1 MEGLGCPGGEVMGK
15 MGLGDTGV
23 SGENGFPGDKGF
35 PEDGEVEKAAQLFCS
50 REVLLWSS
58 ALDGLGKGPGRA
70 GNGVGS
76 SWGLRGSSAAS
87 TGPISLF
94 NRVSTRWIIS
104 RIRLRNPARS
114 EGRMNSLYTMAA
126 AISSGLSP
134 SRSNRKVT
142 ILLLC
147 VCSWHSTTLSFWS
160 ETLVTRSRD
169 RGLRRRFLPG
179 GLLIRP
185 IPSPESLRPDA
196 ASET

>member
-1 MEGLGCPGGEVMGK
+1 MGQ
-15 MGLGDTGV
+15 MGLGETGV
-23 SGENGFPGDKGF
+23 PGENGF
-35 PEDGEVEKAAQLFCS
+35 PEDGEVEKLAQLLCS
-50 REVLLWSS
+50 GEVLLWSS
-58 ALDGLGKGPGRA
+58 ALDGLGKGPRRA
-70 GNGVGS
+70 GNGAGS
-76 SWGLRGSSAAS
+76 SWGHTGSSAAS
-87 TGPISLF
+87 TGPVSLF

-185 IPSPESLRPDA
+185 ITSPESLRPDA

>member
-1 MEGLGCPGGEVMGK
+1 
-15 MGLGDTGV
+15 MGLGKTGV
-23 SGENGFPGDKGF
+23 PGEKEFPGDKGV
-35 PEDGEVEKAAQLFCS
+35 PGEDVEAEEAAQHLCS

-58 ALDGLGKGPGRA
+58 LDGSGGDPGRA
-70 GNGVGS
+70 GSGAGS

-87 TGPISLF
+87 TGPVSLF

-104 RIRLRNPARS
+104 RIRFRNPARS

-169 RGLRRRFLPG
+169 RGLRRRFFPG
-179 GLLIRP
+179 GLLIRS
-185 IPSPESLRPDA
+185 IPSPTSLRPDA
-196 ASET
+196 ASEA

>member
-1 MEGLGCPGGEVMGK
+1 MGK
-15 MGLGDTGV
+15 MGPGEMGV
-23 SGENGFPGDKGF
+23 PGENGFPGDKGV
-35 PEDGEVEKAAQLFCS
+35 PGEDEEVEKAAQLLCS
-50 REVLLWSS
+50 RELLLWSS
-58 ALDGLGKGPGRA
+58 LDGSGRGTGRA
-70 GNGVGS
+70 GNAAGS
-76 SWGLRGSSAAS
+76 SWGLRVSSAAS
-87 TGPISLF
+87 MGPVSLF

-104 RIRLRNPARS
+104 RIRLRNPSRS

-142 ILLLC
+142 ILLLW

-179 GLLIRP
+179 GLLICP
-185 IPSPESLRPDA
+185 IPSPTSLRPEA
-196 ASET
+196 ASEA

>member
-1 MEGLGCPGGEVMGK
+1 MGK
-15 MGLGDTGV
+15 MGLGETGV
-23 SGENGFPGDKGF
+23 PGEKGFSGDKGV
-35 PEDGEVEKAAQLFCS
+35 PGEDGEVEKAAQQLCS
-50 REVLLWSS
+50 REALLWSS
-58 ALDGLGKGPGRA
+58 QDGSGRGPERA
-70 GNGVGS
+70 GNGAGS
-76 SWGLRGSSAAS
+76 TWGPRGSSAAS
-87 TGPISLF
+87 TGPVSLF

-179 GLLIRP
+179 GLLMRP
-185 IPSPESLRPDA
+185 IPSPTSLRPDA
-196 ASET
+196 ASEA

>member
-1 MEGLGCPGGEVMGK
+1 MGK
-15 MGLGDTGV
+15 MGLGKTGV
-23 SGENGFPGDKGF
+23 PGEKRAPGDKGV
-35 PEDGEVEKAAQLFCS
+35 PGEEGEVEKAAQLLCS
-50 REVLLWSS
+50 GELLVWSS
-58 ALDGLGKGPGRA
+58 ALDGSAREPGRA
-70 GNGVGS
+70 DKDAG
-76 SWGLRGSSAAS
+76 SWGPRGSSAVS
-87 TGPISLF
+87 TGPVSLF
-94 NRVSTRWIIS
+94 NSVSTRWIIS

-185 IPSPESLRPDA
+185 IPSPMSLRPDA
-196 ASET
+196 ASEA